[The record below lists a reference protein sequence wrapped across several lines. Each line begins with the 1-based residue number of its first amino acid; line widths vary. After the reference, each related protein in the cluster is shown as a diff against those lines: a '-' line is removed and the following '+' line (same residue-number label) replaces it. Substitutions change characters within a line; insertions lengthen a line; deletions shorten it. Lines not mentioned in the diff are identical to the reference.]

1 MHRWENGLY
10 CNPKSAYFFLFTM
23 WLWSY
28 YLSIPRIVSS
38 SFHQLHFMFFPC
50 FTLYSTLVPF
60 LSRAS
65 GQPITEDTKSRQIWN
80 HFPFSWKSNNS
91 PVSQVWKFPRTS
103 LFPGPGDPPSLGL
116 ENFPSLLSIYLYSYE
131 VPDLK
136 CSHSTLTL
144 LVSSPTPYC
153 LSL

>member
-10 CNPKSAYFFLFTM
+10 CNPKSASFYLFTV
-23 WLWSY
+23 WLWRY
-28 YLSIPRIVSS
+28 YLSSPRIISS

-50 FTLYSTLVPF
+50 FTLSSTLVPF
-60 LSRAS
+60 LSRVS
-65 GQPITEDTKSRQIWN
+65 GQPIRRTPNRDRSETNYHSVG
-80 HFPFSWKSNNS
+80 KSNNS

-136 CSHSTLTL
+136 RSHSTLTL
-144 LVSSPTPYC
+144 LVSSPAPYC